1 MAALPGLEVR
11 EARGFGARL
20 IGLAGLAAAPRGLG
34 LLLPGTRSAHTFGM
48 RFDLDL
54 VWLDRS
60 GGVVRVDHRV
70 PPARV
75 RSCRR
80 AAALLEVSG
89 GHAADAGLAAG
100 ARRPLLARPS
110 ARGATVGQ

>member
-48 RFDLDL
+48 RFDLDV

-70 PPARV
+70 PPAWV

-80 AAALLEVSG
+80 AAGCWRCRAATPPTPASRSG
-89 GHAADAGLAAG
+89 
-100 ARRPLLARPS
+100 PLLARPS